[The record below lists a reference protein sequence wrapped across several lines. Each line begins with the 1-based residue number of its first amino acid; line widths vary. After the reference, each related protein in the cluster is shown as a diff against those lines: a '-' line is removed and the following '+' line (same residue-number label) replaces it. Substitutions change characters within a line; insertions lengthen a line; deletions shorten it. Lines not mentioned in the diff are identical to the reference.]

1 MTASAN
7 NHPDDPTEAIEL
19 AEIKRLARQRCL
31 DILRGDGPIRAS
43 MLGTILK
50 LLEQT
55 GSLEPK
61 PPEPPESTLERA
73 LRETKRLPFPGENEE
88 ASAASAA
95 ERVLN
100 TRRKPLGCNEAGE

>member
-1 MTASAN
+1 MTDSINATS
-7 NHPDDPTEAIEL
+7 DPNEAIEL

-31 DILRGDGPIRAS
+31 EILRGDGPIRAS

-61 PPEPPESTLERA
+61 PEAPESILDRPLNSA
-73 LRETKRLPFPGENEE
+73 ALPFPRDDDD
-88 ASAASAA
+88 APRAP
-95 ERVLN
+95 
-100 TRRKPLGCNEAGE
+100 RRKPIGCNDAGE